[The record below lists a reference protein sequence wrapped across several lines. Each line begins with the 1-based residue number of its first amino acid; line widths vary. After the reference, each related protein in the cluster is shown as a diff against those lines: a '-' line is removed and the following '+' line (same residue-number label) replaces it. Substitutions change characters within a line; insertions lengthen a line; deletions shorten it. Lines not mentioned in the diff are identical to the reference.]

1 MSYGLVFGALLAVLL
16 SGGIIGGLIWR
27 MRRPISSR
35 RRSHEAL
42 PLFGHDR
49 AVVYPRAD
57 DDDDDGEKGANPR
70 HRA

>member
-1 MSYGLVFGALLAVLL
+1 MSYGLVFGALTAVLVFV
-16 SGGIIGGLIWR
+16 GIVGGLVWW

-57 DDDDDGEKGANPR
+57 DDGDEGANA
-70 HRA
+70 HHGA